1 MTKQPLLP
9 DPARFYQALRRLV
22 RQEVTPLLDQLER
35 DNMPVRWQ
43 GAWVSGRRCR
53 RGDLVKLGANVW
65 IALRDTTATPATES
79 AGDWD
84 IFAATPA
91 PTAPT
96 APARGDVL
104 AADIQRLG
112 RELTELRV
120 DMATIK
126 GAGV

>member
-65 IALRDTTATPATES
+65 IALRETTATPATDS
-79 AGDWD
+79 TGDWE
-84 IFAATPA
+84 IFAAA
-91 PTAPT
+91 PSPSVTAP
-96 APARGDVL
+96 PRGDVL

-112 RELTELRV
+112 RELTELRA

-126 GAGV
+126 GAGA

>member
-1 MTKQPLLP
+1 MTKLFP
-9 DPARFYQALRRLV
+9 DPVRFHRALRQLV
-22 RQEVTPLLDQLER
+22 RREVTPLLDQLER

-65 IALRDTTATPATES
+65 IALRETTATPATDS
-79 AGDWD
+79 TGDWE
-84 IFAATPA
+84 IFAAAPA
-91 PTAPT
+91 PRLT

-112 RELTELRV
+112 RELTELRAEV
-120 DMATIK
+120 AALK
-126 GAGV
+126 GAGA

>member
-1 MTKQPLLP
+1 MTKFFP
-9 DPARFYQALRRLV
+9 DPVRFHRALRQLV
-22 RQEVTPLLDQLER
+22 RREVAPLLDQLER

-65 IALRDTTATPATES
+65 IALRETTATPATDS

-84 IFAATPA
+84 IFAAAPA
-91 PTAPT
+91 PTVGAPT
-96 APARGDVL
+96 RGDVL

-112 RELTELRV
+112 RELTELRAEV
-120 DMATIK
+120 AALK
-126 GAGV
+126 GAGA